1 MSRGLCPVDVT
12 GSRIDDAAAAPASAT
27 DWAAWHRAYEDP
39 GSSISKRL
47 ELVRRAIGAA
57 LDVMTEGSI
66 RLLSI
71 CAGDGRDVIGV
82 LEHHGRA
89 RDVEATLVDLD
100 PGLAATARAAAAVR
114 GLDQVRC
121 VVGDAGR
128 SSWYEA
134 ARPIDVLV
142 ACGVLGN
149 VSADDVRASLRAFGG
164 VVAPGGHV
172 VWTRHRGTPDQTPL
186 IRRWFADSG
195 FEEVSFERVPG
206 SLASVGCHRRSARS
220 MPDQLP
226 DRLFTFSGDGAAAH
240 A

>member
-1 MSRGLCPVDVT
+1 MN
-12 GSRIDDAAAAPASAT
+12 AT

-39 GSSISKRL
+39 GSSISRRL
-47 ELVRRAIGAA
+47 ELVRRALASA
-57 LDVMTEGSI
+57 LDAMPVGSI

-82 LEHHGRA
+82 LEQHDRA
-89 RDVEATLVDLD
+89 RDVVATLVELD
-100 PGLAATARAAAAVR
+100 PGLAAAARDAAAAR

-142 ACGVLGN
+142 ACGVFGN
-149 VSADDVRASLRAFGG
+149 VSAGDVRASLRAFGG
-164 VVAPGGHV
+164 VVATGGHV
-172 VWTRHRGTPDQTPL
+172 VWTRHRGAPDQTPL
-186 IRRWFADSG
+186 IREWFSDSG
-195 FEEVSFERVPG
+195 FEEVSFEGIPG
-206 SLASVGCHRRSARS
+206 SLAAVGCHRRDARS
-220 MPDQLP
+220 MLDPLP
-226 DRLFTFSGDGAAAH
+226 DPLFTFSGDGAAAH